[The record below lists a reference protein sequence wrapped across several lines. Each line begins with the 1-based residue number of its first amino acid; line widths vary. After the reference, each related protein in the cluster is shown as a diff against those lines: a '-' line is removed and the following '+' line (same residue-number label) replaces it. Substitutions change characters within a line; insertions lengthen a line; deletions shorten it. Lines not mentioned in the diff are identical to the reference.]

1 MNVYHMET
9 SAKMF
14 LYLTTYI
21 KKKTIK
27 IKGEIDIFLLKNI
40 SSDYLKKRIVLPIIK
55 KVERK

>member
-1 MNVYHMET
+1 MET

-21 KKKTIK
+21 KKTIK

-40 SSDYLKKRIVLPIIK
+40 SSDYFKKRIVLPIIK
-55 KVERK
+55 KGRKKIEG

>member
-40 SSDYLKKRIVLPIIK
+40 SSDYFKKRIVLPIIK